1 MKRVVIV
8 GGGITGLA
16 TAHALEQAPDQ
27 VSGQVSGQASAPM
40 SIRLVE
46 ASARLG
52 GNIQTITYN
61 GFTIDAGP
69 DSWVANKPHAAR
81 LARAVGLG
89 NEIIGTRPESRKVHI
104 VWQRRLHP
112 MPAGLVLGIPTEV
125 APFLK
130 TDLLTLDAKLRA
142 GLEPL
147 IPRKDWSGDADETIA
162 SFVSRRLGDQ
172 ICARLVG
179 PLLGGISAG
188 DPEELSVRACFP
200 QLVDAE
206 QVQGSLI
213 LHMMRSQHAR
223 RKEQAARAAA
233 SEGKPSIF
241 QSLTRGVGDLIVNVV
256 HKLRTAE
263 VLTGRSVR
271 SIARLEP
278 GNSEG
283 RWAVETDSG
292 TLLADDVVITA
303 AAYAAARML
312 RGVDRELE
320 DVLTTIRYVSTAT
333 VFLAYRNTDVDFPPD
348 SVGFLV
354 PHAEQL
360 PILAGTFVSNKWN
373 HRAPL
378 GQALTRVFFGGSYA
392 EHLLE
397 RDDDT
402 LVQIAREQLERLLG
416 ITRAPTF
423 TRVFRFHRASPQPA
437 VGHLGRMARLRRRLE
452 SLPGLHIGGN
462 GYVGTGISD
471 SIKQGEE
478 IAARITPLS
487 I

>member
-16 TAHALEQAPDQ
+16 TAHAIERARGQA
-27 VSGQVSGQASAPM
+27 SGQGSAPM

-46 ASARLG
+46 ASPRLG

-89 NEIIGTRPESRKVHI
+89 SEIIGTRPESRKVHI

-112 MPAGLVLGIPTEV
+112 MPAGLVLGIPTEI

-142 GLEPL
+142 ALEPL
-147 IPRKDWSGDADETIA
+147 IPRKDLSGDADETIA

-179 PLLGGISAG
+179 PLFGGIFAG
-188 DPEELSVRACFP
+188 DPDELSVRACAP
-200 QLVDAE
+200 QLAHAE
-206 QVQGSLI
+206 QAQGSLI
-213 LHMMRSQHAR
+213 LHMRSLRAQ
-223 RKEQAARAAA
+223 RKEQAARASAA
-233 SEGKPSIF
+233 EGESSMF
-241 QSLTRGVGDLIVNVV
+241 QSLTRGMGDLIVNVV
-256 HKLRTAE
+256 HKLRTTE
-263 VLTGRSVR
+263 ILTGTSVR

-278 GNSEG
+278 DNPEG

-292 TLLADDVVITA
+292 TLLADDVVVTA

-312 RGVDRELE
+312 RGVDCELE
-320 DVLTTIRYVSTAT
+320 EVLTTVRYVSSAT
-333 VFLAYRNTDVDFPPD
+333 VFLAFRSTDVDFPPD
-348 SVGFLV
+348 SSGFLV

-360 PILAGTFVSNKWN
+360 PILAGTFVSNKWP

-378 GQALTRVFFGGSYA
+378 EQVLTRVFFGGSHA

-397 RDDDT
+397 RSDNE
-402 LVQIAREQLERLLG
+402 LVQIAREELERLLG
-416 ITRAPTF
+416 MTCAPTL

-437 VGHLGRMARLRRRLE
+437 VGHLARMAKLQKRLA

-478 IAARITPLS
+478 IAARITPPS

>member
-8 GGGITGLA
+8 GGGIMGLA
-16 TAHALEQAPDQ
+16 TAHALEQREQGKQGEA
-27 VSGQVSGQASAPM
+27 GERPM
-40 SIRLVE
+40 SVRLVE

-52 GNIQTITYN
+52 GNIQTVTYN

-69 DSWVANKPHAAR
+69 DSWVASKPHAAR

-112 MPAGLVLGIPTEV
+112 MPAGLVLGIPTEI
-125 APFLK
+125 APFFE

-142 GLEPL
+142 ALEPL
-147 IPRKDWSGDADETIA
+147 IPRKDLSGDADETIA

-179 PLLGGISAG
+179 PLLGGIFAG
-188 DPEELSVRACFP
+188 DPEELSIRACVP
-200 QLVDAE
+200 QLAHAE
-206 QVQGSLI
+206 QAHGSLI
-213 LHMMRSQHAR
+213 LHMRALRAKR
-223 RKEQAARAAA
+223 REQASASA
-233 SEGKPSIF
+233 SEGGESSVF
-241 QSLTRGVGDLIVNVV
+241 QSLRQGMGDLIVNVV
-256 HKLRTAE
+256 HKLRTTE
-263 VLTGRSVR
+263 VLLATSVR

-278 GNSEG
+278 GDPEG
-283 RWAVETDSG
+283 RWAVETNSG
-292 TLLADDVVITA
+292 TLLADDVVVTA

-320 DVLTTIRYVSTAT
+320 GVLATTRYVSTAT
-333 VFLAYRNTDVDFPPD
+333 VFLAYRGTEVALPPD

-373 HRAPL
+373 HRAPA
-378 GQALTRVFFGGSYA
+378 GQVLTRVFFGGSYGERLLEQGDHELVQVA
-392 EHLLE
+392 REQFEHLLGV
-397 RDDDT
+397 T
-402 LVQIAREQLERLLG
+402 H
-416 ITRAPTF
+416 APTF

-437 VGHLGRMARLRRRLE
+437 VGHLARMAKLRKQLE

-462 GYVGTGISD
+462 GYVGTGIAD

-478 IAARITPLS
+478 IAARITS
-487 I
+487 